1 MGISASPRIECN
13 AICLPAMWSSE
24 SLHGVAYANPPSYK
38 SLSAITSPMFAWCF
52 PVNPANL
59 FPVLS
64 PKLMGS

>member
-1 MGISASPRIECN
+1 MSASPRIECT
-13 AICLPAMWSSE
+13 AICLPAAWSSE
-24 SLHGVAYANPPSYK
+24 SLYGVAYANPPSYK
-38 SLSAITSPMFAWCF
+38 SLSAITSQIMFAWCF